1 MRARIYIG
9 NNFRRKYRNSLLKGI
24 GKYLRQ
30 VRKVDFQDYSVED
43 LASDYKDGTL
53 TEMQGIGEKT
63 LQQLDSQLKADG
75 YL

>member
-1 MRARIYIG
+1 MRARIYIE

-24 GKYLRQ
+24 GKHLRKF
-30 VRKVDFQDYSVED
+30 REISFEDYSVED
-43 LASDYKDGTL
+43 LASDYKSGTL

-63 LQQLDSQLKADG
+63 LQQLELQLKEDC